1 MIPLA
6 HRVRRRSLDRWYL
19 AAAGEPARRHL
30 VWQSP
35 FALAGADE
43 PPARRSERIRIAGGL
58 WLRNFDLRFA
68 GQLWLVDEVD
78 RTTWAFRRYRRPG
91 EQNLIA
97 GPLSGILIEGG
108 RQIFRSAVRF
118 RETDDRE
125 LDALL
130 LSAAPDPT

>member
-6 HRVRRRSLDRWYL
+6 HRVRRRSLDRWYF
-19 AAAGEPARRHL
+19 AAGGEPARRHL

-35 FALAGADE
+35 FALARADE
-43 PPARRSERIRIAGGL
+43 AWPARFERIRTAGGL

-68 GQLWLVDEVD
+68 GQLWLVDEVSG
-78 RTTWAFRRYRRPG
+78 TTWAFRRPRRPG

-97 GPLSGILIEGG
+97 GPIAGVLIEGG
-108 RQIFRSAVRF
+108 RRLFRSAVRY
-118 RETDDRE
+118 RETDDAE

-130 LSAAPDPT
+130 LSAAPAPA